1 MFSYLSNGL
10 TTTSNIDITLFSH
23 IKKTALSINHSKQTL
38 HKKSSTFF
46 TKAPYIFNKNIEHF
60 RAELLMFLGIYFK

>member
-1 MFSYLSNGL
+1 MFSYLSNDL

-38 HKKSSTFF
+38 HKKIPNLFHQN
-46 TKAPYIFNKNIEHF
+46 PVHF
-60 RAELLMFLGIYFK
+60 QQKH

>member
-1 MFSYLSNGL
+1 MFSYLSNDL

-38 HKKSSTFF
+38 HKKILNLFHRKPRTFSAK
-46 TKAPYIFNKNIEHF
+46 TLNIFGQNF
-60 RAELLMFLGIYFK
+60 